1 MGNVVVTTIKKDSNE
16 LFYQTKKADLVSVRV
31 EETAIGIDANGFM
44 RKEVRSDFVKLP
56 KALAE
61 EMVANGILKAGVPL
75 KNITGQESKIKI
87 VESHTPFYEGQEP
100 KINPTTGEIVLS
112 GGQPVYRRGMLTTNL
127 SEGDTLLV
135 SDKTTVN
142 ATVQPN
148 TDFAKSKA

>member
-1 MGNVVVTTIKKDSNE
+1 MGNVVVTTMKKDSTE
-16 LFYQTKKADLVSVRV
+16 LTYQTRKADLVSIRV
-31 EETAIGIDANGFM
+31 EETAIAVDASGFM

-61 EMVANGILKAGVPL
+61 EMIASGTLKAGVPL
-75 KNITGQESKIKI
+75 KNITGQDSKIIIK
-87 VESHTPFYEGQEP
+87 ESHTPFYEGQEP

-112 GGQPVYRRGMLTTNL
+112 NGQPVYRRGFLTSDL
-127 SEGDTLLV
+127 SASDELLV